1 LTDEVTV
8 GIPRT
13 ARASRSASIWKF
25 VAPINLAL
33 LAFVL
38 FFAGLRLARPRTVFY
53 YTEGPVL
60 GSLAALEAS
69 GDVTS
74 LYPADGWTDPPTV
87 LTLYPPVYFVL
98 AAAIDQGAGTAG
110 TLFGLRLL
118 SAAALAG
125 VVGLLTWQGIRRR
138 VPASWLLAIGAS
150 ALLTPGVY
158 SVVAGA
164 QPDSL
169 ALLWSWA
176 GIWAA
181 LRLVESPS
189 DGAGRVPW
197 LVAGVTFLLA
207 FFTKQSFIAA
217 PVAFTIALF
226 LARRRRAALTFA
238 AVFAVAALGGVA
250 LLDQVSAGGFLANTV
265 GALTGST
272 GLANLRS
279 TLAESGPAQWT
290 LLALVVGVAVTGRL
304 RPGFPELYLL
314 GSAALHTTAML
325 KTGSSVNYLLEP
337 TFALLLLAIVRSP
350 AREPGAGAAKP
361 ATSPFLAPGLAIGLA
376 LALLVVTGRAAW
388 REATTARGWMASDTG
403 ARVSEFRGHPLTDAF
418 FFPAVLEH
426 GERPWLNDPFAFGVL
441 EETGRWD
448 PAPLVADLDA
458 RRVPFALT
466 LVHPGPAPVP
476 AGVGSK
482 ELVMAYFW
490 RSRPVWGALNR
501 AYRLVGKGPVYVWL
515 PAEADR

>member
-361 ATSPFLAPGLAIGLA
+361 ATSPFLAPGLAIGDGTRVDGIRYGCPRVRIPGTSSDGCI
-376 LALLVVTGRAAW
+376 LLSGRAG
-388 REATTARGWMASDTG
+388 ARRTSMAERSVRLRSAGGNGAVGPGSAGRRSGCQARTVRAHARASGSRSRACRRRIEGARDGLLLAFQARVGRPESGLPSRRGRAGVRMAS
-403 ARVSEFRGHPLTDAF
+403 RG
-418 FFPAVLEH
+418 
-426 GERPWLNDPFAFGVL
+426 G
-441 EETGRWD
+441 
-448 PAPLVADLDA
+448 
-458 RRVPFALT
+458 
-466 LVHPGPAPVP
+466 
-476 AGVGSK
+476 
-482 ELVMAYFW
+482 
-490 RSRPVWGALNR
+490 
-501 AYRLVGKGPVYVWL
+501 
-515 PAEADR
+515 